1 MSRASKKRMRSWNR
15 MERLNAEEEAR
26 DKWNNRTPEEKDKL
40 DTLME
45 KIKREGFWVLFER
58 R

>member
-1 MSRASKKRMRSWNR
+1 

-40 DTLME
+40 DTLMK
-45 KIKREGFWVLFER
+45 KIKREGFGVLFER